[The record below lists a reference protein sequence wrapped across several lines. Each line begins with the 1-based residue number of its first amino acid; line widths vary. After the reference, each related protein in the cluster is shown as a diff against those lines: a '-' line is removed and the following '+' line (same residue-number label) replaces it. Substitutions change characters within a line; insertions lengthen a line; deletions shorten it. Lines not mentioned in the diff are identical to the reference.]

1 MTSKFTIQPPDLN
14 DCKSYEAFK
23 REVKAW
29 ADVTDLAKKKQGNY
43 IALSL
48 PNKSKFGDDLKE
60 RVFEKLSLEEL
71 KEESGLDKVINFLDE
86 ELGKNA
92 VDDII
97 EKWEDFDNYKRTGNQ
112 NIEDFINVY
121 EAKYNRIKQ
130 TGSKIPEEILA
141 YMMMKSGFVTC
152 RKDACHLA
160 HRHGG

>member
-97 EKWEDFDNYKRTGNQ
+97 EKWEDFDNYKRT
-112 NIEDFINVY
+112 
-121 EAKYNRIKQ
+121 
-130 TGSKIPEEILA
+130 
-141 YMMMKSGFVTC
+141 
-152 RKDACHLA
+152 
-160 HRHGG
+160 